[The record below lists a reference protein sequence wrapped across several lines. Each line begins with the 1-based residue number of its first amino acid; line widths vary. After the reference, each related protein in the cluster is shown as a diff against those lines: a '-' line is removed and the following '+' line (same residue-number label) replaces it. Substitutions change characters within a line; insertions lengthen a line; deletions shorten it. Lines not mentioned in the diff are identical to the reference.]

1 MKNVC
6 LTIVLLLTTYIGF
19 SQNPLTT
26 QNSNRKGQFFVYW
39 GWNRAWYTNSDIHFT
54 GANYDFTLQ
63 NVVAKDRQ
71 SPFNFETYFKPVSMT
86 IPQYNVR
93 IGYFLKDNYSISFG
107 TDHMKYVAQQNQIVK
122 IDGKIANS
130 GTVYDKTY
138 TNEDITIKKG
148 FLEFEHTDGLNYF
161 NVDVRRYHDI
171 LNLKKINI
179 SFNEG
184 IGLGG
189 LLPRTDATLLAYQRN
204 DEFHLAGYGASIL
217 ASLNA
222 TFYKYFFIQ
231 AELKGGYINMP
242 DIRTTMSEVDNA
254 KQHFFFTQ
262 TNILFG
268 FNLNTKK
275 RSTN

>member
-107 TDHMKYVAQQNQIVK
+107 TDHMKYVVQQNQIVK

-189 LLPRTDATLLAYQRN
+189 LLPRTDATLLNNQRN
-204 DEFHLAGYGASIL
+204 DEFHLAGFGTSIL

-262 TNILFG
+262 TNIVFG

-275 RSTN
+275 K

>member
-1 MKNVC
+1 MKNVY
-6 LTIVLLLTTYIGF
+6 LIVFLLLTTHTGF
-19 SQNPLTT
+19 SQNLSTIHKV
-26 QNSNRKGQFFVYW
+26 NRKGQFYIYW
-39 GWNRAWYTNSDIHFT
+39 GWNRAWYTHSDIHFK
-54 GANYDFTLQ
+54 GADYDFTLQ

-71 SPFNFETYFKPVSMT
+71 TAFDFETYFKPATMT

-93 IGYFLKDNYSISFG
+93 IGYFLKHNLSISFG
-107 TDHMKYVAQQNQIVK
+107 TDHMKYVAQPNQIVR
-122 IDGKIANS
+122 INGQIANT
-130 GTVYDKTY
+130 GTTFDKIY

-161 NVDVRRYHDI
+161 NAEVRRYHDI
-171 LNLKKINI
+171 LNLKKLNI

-184 IGLGG
+184 VGFGG
-189 LLPRTDATLLAYQRN
+189 LLPRTDATLLNYQRN
-204 DEFHLAGYGASIL
+204 DAFHLAGFGTSIL

-242 DIRTTMSEVDNA
+242 NIRTTMSNIDNA

-262 TNILFG
+262 TNFLLG
-268 FNLNTKK
+268 FNLNVKK
-275 RSTN
+275 

>member
-19 SQNPLTT
+19 SQNSLTT
-26 QNSNRKGQFFVYW
+26 QNANRKGQFFVYW

-63 NVVAKDRQ
+63 KVVAKDRQ
-71 SPFNFETYFKPVSMT
+71 SPFDFETYFKPVSMT

-107 TDHMKYVAQQNQIVK
+107 TDHMKYVAQQNQTVK

-189 LLPRTDATLLAYQRN
+189 LLPRTDATLLNYQRN
-204 DEFHLAGYGASIL
+204 DEFHLAGFGTSIL

-242 DIRTTMSEVDNA
+242 DIRTTMLEVDNA

-262 TNILFG
+262 TNIVFG